1 MLLIYRILFLPVLML
16 LTPAYLLRMSR
27 RGGYRSGFTQRFGE
41 HPRLPAKIPGRPRVW
56 LQAVS
61 VGELLAIGPLLE
73 ALHRDGVETYLT
85 VTTST
90 GHRLAGERYRQVTS
104 GIGYFPLDW
113 WYFVVRTWRRIEP
126 DLVVLVE
133 GERWPELL
141 WQAAS
146 RGVPVVN
153 INARLSDQSYA
164 RLLRFRPAG
173 RLMFTSLTRLLPCS
187 ERDAMR
193 FEELGVPRSR
203 MVRTGNIKLDV
214 AIPLLAEPERAAL
227 ARSLGLG
234 AGRVLLGSSTWP
246 GEEEA
251 LVAALRA
258 ARDRGFSC
266 TLLLVPRHAER
277 RPEIERRLRTSH
289 LRYHFRTDGDAPG
302 EVDVV
307 VADTTGELRRLT
319 QLADVVF
326 IGKSLPPHTDGQT
339 PVEAAALGRA
349 MLLGPGMGN
358 FREISRDLISRGAAR
373 EVADANALADAV
385 VALLANDAIRRT
397 LGAAAARWQQDN
409 AGAIG
414 RTLAVLRE
422 EILRSDRGR
431 EAEGKG
437 A

>member
-1 MLLIYRILFLPVLML
+1 
-16 LTPAYLLRMSR
+16 
-27 RGGYRSGFTQRFGE
+27 
-41 HPRLPAKIPGRPRVW
+41 
-56 LQAVS
+56 
-61 VGELLAIGPLLE
+61 
-73 ALHRDGVETYLT
+73 
-85 VTTST
+85 
-90 GHRLAGERYRQVTS
+90 
-104 GIGYFPLDW
+104 
-113 WYFVVRTWRRIEP
+113 
-126 DLVVLVE
+126 
-133 GERWPELL
+133 
-141 WQAAS
+141 
-146 RGVPVVN
+146 
-153 INARLSDQSYA
+153 
-164 RLLRFRPAG
+164 
-173 RLMFTSLTRLLPCS
+173 
-187 ERDAMR
+187 
-193 FEELGVPRSR
+193 
-203 MVRTGNIKLDV
+203 
-214 AIPLLAEPERAAL
+214 
-227 ARSLGLG
+227 
-234 AGRVLLGSSTWP
+234 
-246 GEEEA
+246 
-251 LVAALRA
+251 
-258 ARDRGFSC
+258 
-266 TLLLVPRHAER
+266 
-277 RPEIERRLRTSH
+277 
-289 LRYHFRTDGDAPG
+289 
-302 EVDVV
+302 VV